1 MPVHSRPPADDQDA
15 AQLLKH
21 LIESPPPPSD
31 GWKAPVALRS
41 KAELKRHA
49 LSRYLLRNWVDH
61 VLAHAERILALAAL
75 VVFGLW
81 FADGPLRDWWHERQ
95 ASGAP
100 SALAAPGAT
109 QPAGLGSGV
118 QAPLESAEQPTAATA
133 GVGAAAAL
141 AAQAPLPYVT
151 DQMADAAPDAAG
163 TRPTAPLAQGAQHA
177 RKVAPEPSRLV
188 VPALGLDTPV
198 REVFVVDGAWE
209 VAEYAAGYLDGTAL
223 PGDNG
228 NTVLAGHAGLRGAV
242 FRDLGRLVP
251 GDEVFVEAGGKLFRY
266 SVRSSTAVW
275 PTQTEVLDP
284 SATPILTMITCTNWD
299 TQRLVVVA
307 DLLDTQPLGASNLP
321 GRNSHATAVSPG
333 PPATTRAWARPSALD
348 GV

>member
-1 MPVHSRPPADDQDA
+1 MPVHSHPPADDQDA
-15 AQLLKH
+15 AQLLKR
-21 LIESPPPPSD
+21 LIESPPPTQD

-61 VLAHAERILALAAL
+61 LLAHAERILALAAL
-75 VVFGLW
+75 LVFGLW
-81 FADGPLRDWWHERQ
+81 FADGPLRDWLHERQ
-95 ASGAP
+95 VASTTE
-100 SALAAPGAT
+100 ALAAPGAT
-109 QPAGLGSGV
+109 QPTGLANG
-118 QAPLESAEQPTAATA
+118 ARPTLESVPQPTAATA

-151 DQMADAAPDAAG
+151 DQMASGAPDIVGA
-163 TRPTAPLAQGAQHA
+163 RPATPPSQGAQLA

-188 VPALGLDTPV
+188 IPALGLDTPV

-223 PGDNG
+223 PGENG

-242 FRDLGRLVP
+242 FRDLGRLAP
-251 GDEVFVEAGGKLFRY
+251 GDEVVLEAGGKRFRY
-266 SVRSSTAVW
+266 AVRSSTAVW

-284 SATPILTMITCTNWD
+284 SATPILTLITCTNWD

-307 DLLDTQPLGASNLP
+307 DLLDTQPLAASNLP
-321 GRNSHATAVSPG
+321 GRNSHATALSPE
-333 PPATTRAWARPSALD
+333 PPATTRAWAWPSTLD